1 MSARLPQ
8 VGGDN
13 GSWGDILNEY
23 LGVEHNADGTLKL
36 RTDGT
41 LSAADV
47 NAVATSQLGAP
58 SGVATLDGS
67 SKLTIAQIPNGVIT
81 ENINSVGSAGASQTL
96 PDVTT
101 ATVHRLV
108 LNANCA
114 LTFPTV
120 GAGKAFTL
128 LLVQDGVGSRTVTW
142 PGSILWASGVIPVL
156 TTTIN
161 KQDLFSFV
169 CIDGTNWLGLTVGQ
183 GF

>member
-1 MSARLPQ
+1 MARLPV

-13 GSWGDILNEY
+13 GAWGQILNEY
-23 LGVEHNADGTLKL
+23 LGVEHNADGSLKL

-81 ENINSVGSAGASQTL
+81 ESINSVGSAGASQTL
-96 PDVTT
+96 PDVTA

-108 LNANCA
+108 LNANCT
-114 LTFPTV
+114 LTFPAAAT
-120 GAGKAFTL
+120 GKTFTL
-128 LLVQDGVGSRTVTW
+128 VLVQDGVGSRTVTW
-142 PGSILWASGVIPVL
+142 PGSILWASGIIPTL
-156 TTTIN
+156 TTTAN
-161 KQDLFSFV
+161 KQDMFSFICV
-169 CIDGTNWLGLTVGQ
+169 DGTNWMGLIVGQ